1 MITFLRMEFEEEEP
15 PRQSQLMAVV
25 IPPNCYPGQPLNIQT
40 PDGRV
45 FNILIPN
52 GTHPGQTLTVEIL
65 DDAEGGS
72 HVLVAEDTVTTASP
86 QESNK
91 AALGAAAVGAVI
103 GTLLIGPITG
113 VVVAGA
119 ALYASTRNDKIGDAT
134 RSTGSAAVSAYGKT
148 VEAAEK
154 YHVREKVG
162 AASEA
167 TMKKAQEINEQY
179 KVTEHIQSATKEI
192 ARGAKEL
199 DQKYDITGKTA
210 SFLQAGAKATASA
223 LSKLT
228 ADSSSSPPSVTA
240 TATAA
245 PAYSK

>member
-1 MITFLRMEFEEEEP
+1 MEEEL

-45 FNILIPN
+45 FNIVIPN
-52 GTHPGQTLTVEIL
+52 GTQPGQTLTVEIL
-65 DDAEGGS
+65 ENEGGS
-72 HVLVAEDTVTTASP
+72 QVIVAEDTVATSSAHET
-86 QESNK
+86 NK

-119 ALYASTRNDKIGDAT
+119 ALYASTRSDKIGDAT
-134 RSTGSAAVSAYGKT
+134 RSTGSAAVSVYGKT

-162 AASEA
+162 AATEA
-167 TMKKAQEINEQY
+167 TMKKAHEINEQY

-192 ARGAKEL
+192 ARGAQEL

-228 ADSSSSPPSVTA
+228 DSSSTTA
-240 TATAA
+240 TATAVPA
-245 PAYSK
+245 PSKS